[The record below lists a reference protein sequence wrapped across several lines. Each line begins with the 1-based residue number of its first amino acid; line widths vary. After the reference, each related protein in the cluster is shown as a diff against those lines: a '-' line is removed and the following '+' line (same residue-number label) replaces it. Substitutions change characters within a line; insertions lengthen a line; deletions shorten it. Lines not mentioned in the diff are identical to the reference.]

1 MEFFDTQLSLLVR
14 CFCLGIS
21 PRNLAS
27 SGRTLRFT
35 RKLRKSYLKRR
46 GLEMEIKVF
55 VVLLWDFGL
64 VSMMAEDKLRSEKQ
78 VKILTSKQTQR
89 KDRCGMTLE
98 PSHIL

>member
-1 MEFFDTQLSLLVR
+1 
-14 CFCLGIS
+14 
-21 PRNLAS
+21 
-27 SGRTLRFT
+27 
-35 RKLRKSYLKRR
+35 
-46 GLEMEIKVF
+46 MEIKVF